1 VFNTGTEPVRLCVVA
16 GIMLMGLLPQ
26 WPTPSPYE
34 ILE

>member
-1 VFNTGTEPVRLCVVA
+1 VRLCVVA

-26 WPTPSPYE
+26 WPTPSPNE